1 MNCSKY
7 HRQLLKTVWNC
18 DVSKITYSFHIRH
31 VHLIPSTIWIKWSIL
46 TVQCWIYCSQ
56 RVRPNAW
63 FYSCEEDIPFFR
75 LFSYH
80 FSLNWKPK
88 CAALKNFVR
97 IVHGRKVLCLNLHMT
112 YIPNESER
120 GSLLILRSTAWTI
133 HSQHSRLDL
142 NSLTNCM
149 QEITYTPPATA
160 NSSEFGERK
169 KQKTQ
174 RKRRRVIFYY
184 DLSCAVCV
192 CVCGYPFI
200 CLLNNRRMAN
210 TVWRERERTIMKEI
224 GANICGYSAFWNM
237 KFIRDEKS
245 LLFIAL
251 SYNSKNILSFFSFLI

>member
-1 MNCSKY
+1 MYHAVLNCSKY

-169 KQKTQ
+169 KRKTQ

-192 CVCGYPFI
+192 FVWLPFHMFAKQQE
-200 CLLNNRRMAN
+200 NGKYG
-210 TVWRERERTIMKEI
+210 VKRERAHNNERNRCEYMWLFCILEYEI
-224 GANICGYSAFWNM
+224 HPRWE
-237 KFIRDEKS
+237 KFAIYCIK
-245 LLFIAL
+245 LQF
-251 SYNSKNILSFFSFLI
+251 